1 MFVIAYIGFTN
12 VMPVREGSAVTM
24 DYRTDR
30 VRVFVNSKGIVTSVP
45 SIA

>member
-1 MFVIAYIGFTN
+1 MTVA
-12 VMPVREGSAVTM
+12 EGSIVTL

-30 VRVFVNSKGIVTSVP
+30 VRVFVNDQGIVKAVP